1 MSMDFGYDIVTAD
14 EYERQRLLYGPLTE
28 SLHRLIAA
36 ALHTDVDEDTVRE
49 AQASIDAVT
58 EVLEREQR
66 TATGNPRGDRA
77 RRRENLCAGLP
88 QRRRRRHRGGRRR
101 VHRAGVGKGCGLTW
115 L

>member
-66 TATGNPRGDRA
+66 TATAAIHEATGPEGAKTYARGYLSDADGATVEAEGVFIVPAWA
-77 RRRENLCAGLP
+77 RDAG
-88 QRRRRRHRGGRRR
+88 
-101 VHRAGVGKGCGLTW
+101 
-115 L
+115 